1 MWIGSRPGTTAK
13 TQVSPPVPQSAVTT
27 ASHSRVRGIP
37 EIPASTQRNVRGSVR
52 SPLS

>member
-1 MWIGSRPGTTAK
+1 MGSRPGTTTK
-13 TQVSPPVPQSAVTT
+13 TQVSPAEPQSAVET

-37 EIPASTQRNVRGSVR
+37 EIPASTQRKARGSVT